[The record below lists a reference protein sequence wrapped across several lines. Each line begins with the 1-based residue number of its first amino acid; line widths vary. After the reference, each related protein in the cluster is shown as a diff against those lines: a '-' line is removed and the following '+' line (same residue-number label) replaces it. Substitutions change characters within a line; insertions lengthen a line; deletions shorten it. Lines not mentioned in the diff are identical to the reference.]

1 MKMRTAAFAAALL
14 ATALVPAAASAH
26 PIESGELYV
35 PWGNAPGKENAVQLT
50 RGAVAAQ
57 DAQASGLELVGN
69 VDKDGTTNSDLAF
82 WGDLAYAGNYN
93 GFRILN
99 IRGDQPTTVVDF
111 ACRGP
116 QNDVSVY
123 ELGGRRYLFQSID
136 SAQTVE
142 DCSSA
147 DAPIVNGG
155 RVGYEG
161 VRVFDVTHPSSPQFV
176 DMIQTAC
183 GSHTHTLIPGDSRRD
198 DDDDDDDRGHD
209 DDDDDRGHGDDDDDR
224 GHGDDD
230 DDRGRGHDD
239 DDDDDDRARSAH
251 KRDRGTDTAY
261 IYVASYP
268 LTGSSVTPP
277 GAVGP
282 GEYKPCVKPHKKI
295 SIIEV
300 SSKRGEFRS
309 ELKEQPLADDTTSQN
324 AFDNF
329 QACHDFQVLGEKDIM
344 LASCAGD
351 GQLWDVSD
359 PWNPTTNVPGKYTLI
374 KSPGGGDTFEFIHSG
389 VFSWDGKVFAMMDET
404 GGGVGPHCFGSAST
418 DGFYYFYKTVK
429 PGRPA
434 PPLEARYTIP
444 RAQGTNACV
453 SHNATVI
460 PVKHRDVMTAAY
472 YHGGVSVVDFSDLD
486 EVREIAYADI
496 TDATG
501 IADEWSSYWYN
512 GRVFSNS
519 GLGRNGAT
527 GNRGVDVFRLSG
539 RLGREVRRAER
550 WKYSN
555 PQTQEAWQ
563 AP

>member
-1 MKMRTAAFAAALL
+1 MKMRTAVLTAALL
-14 ATALVPAAASAH
+14 TLAVVPATAGAH

-35 PWGNAPGKENAVQLT
+35 PWGSAPGKEQAVQLT

-57 DAQASGLELVGN
+57 DAQTVGLELVGN
-69 VDKDGTTNSDLAF
+69 ADKDGTTNSDLAF

-93 GFRILN
+93 GFRIMN
-99 IRGDQPTTVVDF
+99 IRGDQPQTLIDF

-136 SAQTVE
+136 TAQTVE
-142 DCSSA
+142 DCTSA

-161 VRVFDVTHPSSPQFV
+161 VRVFDVTHPSSPRFI

-183 GSHTHTLIPGDSRRD
+183 GSHTHTLIPADSRRG
-198 DDDDDDDRGHD
+198 DDDDDDDRGWGRDD
-209 DDDDDRGHGDDDDDR
+209 DDDDDRGK
-224 GHGDDD
+224 
-230 DDRGRGHDD
+230 GRD
-239 DDDDDDRARSAH
+239 DDDDDDRGKGRDDDDDDRRAYGAGG
-251 KRDRGTDTAY
+251 RDRDSDKAY

-282 GEYKPCVKPHKKI
+282 GDYRPCVKPHKKV

-300 SSKRGEFRS
+300 SSRRGQFSHR
-309 ELKEQPLADDTTSQN
+309 LKEQPLADDTTSQN

-351 GQLWDVSD
+351 GQLWDVED
-359 PWNPTTNVPGKYTLI
+359 PWNPRNNVPGNYTLI

-389 VFSWDGKVFAMMDET
+389 IFSWDGKVFAMMDET
-404 GGGVGPHCFGSAST
+404 GGGVGPHCFGSATT

-434 PPLEARYTIP
+434 PQLEARYSIP
-444 RAQGTNACV
+444 RSQGQEECV

-460 PVKHRDVMTAAY
+460 PIRHRDLMTAAY

-486 EVREIAYADI
+486 NVREVGYADI
-496 TDATG
+496 NDAVG

-527 GNRGVDVFRLSG
+527 GNRGVDVFEFTG
-539 RLGREVRRAER
+539 RLARDTRRAER
-550 WKYSN
+550 WRYSN